1 MWLPLSLLLLLM
13 FLLILRCRVRT
24 SHALPE
30 VAILLPLMNVRCR
43 VQTRR
48 AEVGAV
54 PASIFSV
61 SAAAS
66 ALPDAYKS
74 RAVRG
79 RNFSTFVP
87 AAECALPGATKPRRG
102 RIAEVPIADCA
113 LPGVRVS
120 SSTRGRQTIPVV
132 PDVPDISD
140 EPDTDISDDPDAD
153 DVLQVPV
160 AALSGECTLGAT
172 RRKVFV
178 DPDDTCAQ
186 LSAND
191 ISPLT
196 DRKHRCANCASMGL
210 CKKHCITERSSRF
223 SKVATTKILRGFP
236 GNQRMLKRN
245 PPIRFH
251 PLNSVACVARW
262 VNSR

>member
-1 MWLPLSLLLLLM
+1 M
-13 FLLILRCRVRT
+13 
-24 SHALPE
+24 
-30 VAILLPLMNVRCR
+30 
-43 VQTRR
+43 
-48 AEVGAV
+48 
-54 PASIFSV
+54 
-61 SAAAS
+61 
-66 ALPDAYKS
+66 
-74 RAVRG
+74 
-79 RNFSTFVP
+79 
-87 AAECALPGATKPRRG
+87 PGATKPRRG
-102 RIAEVPIADCA
+102 RIAEVPITDCA

-210 CKKHCITERSSRF
+210 CKKHCIAERSSRLF
-223 SKVATTKILRGFP
+223 ESSYNK
-236 GNQRMLKRN
+236 N
-245 PPIRFH
+245 PPG
-251 PLNSVACVARW
+251 V
-262 VNSR
+262 SREPADA